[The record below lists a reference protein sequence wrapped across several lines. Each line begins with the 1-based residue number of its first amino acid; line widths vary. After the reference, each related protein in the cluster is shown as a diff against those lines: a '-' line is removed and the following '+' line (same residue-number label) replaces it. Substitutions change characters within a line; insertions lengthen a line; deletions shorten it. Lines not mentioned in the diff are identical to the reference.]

1 MAPALH
7 ARVEESRPDPVH
19 GLGAGLYSLSEL
31 SRYLTSRGLPASSSK
46 VLRWIQVG
54 LAVSGHQQGAP
65 TYSFHDLVSLL
76 VVGWLRSQGAKLS
89 AIRAAEGYLR
99 GEQRIERPFALEE
112 IYTDGVNVLYRANPA
127 IAEQLTA
134 ANRRGQEVL
143 TRALG
148 ETLRGIGYAQGV
160 AVSWDIR
167 PHVRLD
173 PGIQFGAP
181 CLSGTRIPT
190 AQLFALSTAG
200 EDVDS
205 LARLFDVPPGWV
217 REAVD
222 LEEELARAA

>member
-1 MAPALH
+1 MAPAAP
-7 ARVEESRPDPVH
+7 ARVVQSGPNPGHALDS
-19 GLGAGLYSLSEL
+19 GLYSLSEL
-31 SRYLTSRGLPASSSK
+31 SRYLRSRGLAASPSK
-46 VLRWIQVG
+46 VLRWIQGG
-54 LAVSGHQQGAP
+54 LSVSGHQRGAP
-65 TYSFHDLVSLL
+65 TYGFHDLVSLL
-76 VVGWLRSQGAKLS
+76 VVGRLRSEGVTLS
-89 AIRAAEGYLR
+89 AIRAAELYLR

-112 IYTDGVNVLYRANPA
+112 IYTDGVNVLYRANPV

-143 TRALG
+143 SRALG
-148 ETLRGIGYAQGV
+148 KALRGIGYAQGV
-160 AVSWDIR
+160 AAFWDIR

-200 EDVDS
+200 EAVDA
-205 LARLFDVPPGWV
+205 LAHLFDVAPAWV

-222 LEEELARAA
+222 LEKELARAA